1 MVNKIRLGFIMHP
14 KRFILNEFTSAM
26 TPYLIRGIVRRFA
39 CEIITNQ
46 QEYDRLYDE
55 VDAFLS
61 LEPQFAAPVI
71 SWKRGLFR
79 TKKPKLSYVL
89 CSDPHLLKW
98 REDYF
103 LDNEISFMLALYRAP
118 TQYHFRK
125 IPDEKIVHFPWCV
138 PDQFISSDPVIN
150 HAQDTICCFGGSKSP
165 AYELRNWC
173 KSFPFVNASSNSGV
187 ENKQYTDEEY
197 YAWLRG
203 YDAIIAAGSEDP
215 AYGLTT
221 PKYFEIPAS
230 GALLFAQ
237 RTDDLDVLGFRH
249 GENCIAF
256 TRDDFEEQAR
266 AYLED
271 PDRFL
276 HIRAAGRDL
285 MRERHALSVRLD
297 FLEEHISRHLHHD

>member
-1 MVNKIRLGFIMHP
+1 
-14 KRFILNEFTSAM
+14 
-26 TPYLIRGIVRRFA
+26 
-39 CEIITNQ
+39 
-46 QEYDRLYDE
+46 
-55 VDAFLS
+55 
-61 LEPQFAAPVI
+61 
-71 SWKRGLFR
+71 
-79 TKKPKLSYVL
+79 
-89 CSDPHLLKW
+89 
-98 REDYF
+98 
-103 LDNEISFMLALYRAP
+103 
-118 TQYHFRK
+118 
-125 IPDEKIVHFPWCV
+125 
-138 PDQFISSDPVIN
+138 
-150 HAQDTICCFGGSKSP
+150 
-165 AYELRNWC
+165 